1 MEKDN
6 GRKIISFEYRSEQFF
21 QATME
26 VTDQMKGGV
35 TLLGVLS
42 ELQEKLQKGE
52 GVSKNEW
59 LSAAAILN
67 EKAEEAGFLAKGIF
81 DLICPTMVYLDLNPA
96 NRGRSVSGGLLS
108 WLKRG
113 TDGNLE
119 TFLQDG
125 NNPRSAHNNLTVL
138 LFLSAHLATEKAVLD
153 IPGSES
159 AIAGILSAHG
169 LNPEEPGW
177 PEIPT
182 DLKDCR
188 SLLGSFDSDLELF
201 RSAAWNV
208 PNVGHSFDYD

>member
-6 GRKIISFEYRSEQFF
+6 DRKIISLEYRSEQFF

-42 ELQEKLQKGE
+42 ELQEKLQKRE

-59 LSAAAILN
+59 LSATALLN
-67 EKAEEAGFLAKGIF
+67 EKAKEAGFLAKGIF
-81 DLICPTMVYLDLNPA
+81 DLLCPTMVYLDLNPV
-96 NRGRSVSGGLLS
+96 NRGKSASGGLLS
-108 WLKRG
+108 WLKRNAG
-113 TDGNLE
+113 GNLD
-119 TFLQDG
+119 TFFQDDD
-125 NNPRSAHNNLTVL
+125 NLRSAHNNLTAL

-177 PEIPT
+177 SEMPT

-188 SLLGSFDSDLELF
+188 SLLGSLDSDLELF
-201 RSAAWNV
+201 RLAACDI

>member
-1 MEKDN
+1 MEKD
-6 GRKIISFEYRSEQFF
+6 GDRKIISFEYRSEQFL

-26 VTDQMKGGV
+26 NLVQVKGGM

-42 ELQEKLQKGE
+42 ELQEKLEKGE
-52 GVSKNEW
+52 GGNEHEW
-59 LSAAAILN
+59 LSAAALLN

-81 DLICPTMVYLDLNPA
+81 DLLCPTMVYLDLNPV
-96 NRGRSVSGGLLS
+96 NRGKSVSGGLLS
-108 WLKRG
+108 WLKRNAG
-113 TDGNLE
+113 GSLD
-119 TFLQDG
+119 TFFQDG
-125 NNPRSAHNNLTVL
+125 DNLRSAHNNLTAL
-138 LFLSAHLATEKAVLD
+138 LFLSAHLTTEKAVLD

-177 PEIPT
+177 PEMPN

-188 SLLGSFDSDLELF
+188 SLLGSLDSDLELF
-201 RSAAWNV
+201 RSAACDI

>member
-1 MEKDN
+1 
-6 GRKIISFEYRSEQFF
+6 
-21 QATME
+21 ME
-26 VTDQMKGGV
+26 VTDRMKGGV

-59 LSAAAILN
+59 LSATALLN
-67 EKAEEAGFLAKGIF
+67 EKAKEAGFLAKGIF
-81 DLICPTMVYLDLNPA
+81 DLLCPTMVYLDLNPV
-96 NRGRSVSGGLLS
+96 NRGKSVSGSLLS
-108 WLKRG
+108 WLKRNTG
-113 TDGNLE
+113 GNLD
-119 TFLQDG
+119 TFLQDDD
-125 NNPRSAHNNLTVL
+125 NLCSAHNNLTAL
-138 LFLSAHLATEKAVLD
+138 LLLSAHLAAEKAVSD

-169 LNPEEPGW
+169 LNPEKTGW

-188 SLLGSFDSDLELF
+188 SLLGSLDSSLELF
-201 RSAAWNV
+201 RSAAWDV